1 MLPRWKLGKIFAY
14 SLSNGVNYIC
24 VNFCVCVVT
33 QVYFQYFRQTLTFLD
48 KTVSPIMPISAEY
61 LAHGALHYEFST
73 DILWSPIQLIRI
85 SDPQAQVRTYFI
97 LLLIYI

>member
-1 MLPRWKLGKIFAY
+1 M
-14 SLSNGVNYIC
+14 NYIC
-24 VNFCVCVVT
+24 VNFVCVCVCVFVVT

-48 KTVSPIMPISAEY
+48 KTVSPIIPISAEY
-61 LAHGALHYEFST
+61 LARGALHYEFST
-73 DILWSPIQLIRI
+73 ETLWSPIQLIRI